1 VAGTILYWAS
11 TVIVAAMSLFAGYV
25 YLSGSAQ
32 ATAGLTFAWV
42 AAVVAYYVAGD
53 GPTAFAPLFCW
64 LCSSF
69 PA

>member
-1 VAGTILYWAS
+1 
-11 TVIVAAMSLFAGYV
+11 MSLFAGYV